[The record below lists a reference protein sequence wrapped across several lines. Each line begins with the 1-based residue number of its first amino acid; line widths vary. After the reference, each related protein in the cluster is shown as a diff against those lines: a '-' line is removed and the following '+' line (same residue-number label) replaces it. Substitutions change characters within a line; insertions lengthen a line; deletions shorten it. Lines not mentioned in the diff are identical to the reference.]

1 MINSIILFIACTQTV
16 KLRVIKKKK
25 VCIYLTIERTTIHS
39 YDTRR
44 SATNNEYY
52 IVVAYTHDL
61 KIVVSISQNIT
72 VAAIILAYTYKHII
86 SYAID

>member
-44 SATNNEYY
+44 SATNEYY
-52 IVVAYTHDL
+52 IAVAYTHDL